1 MNIKEIY
8 KEILSGNTVLITGS
22 GANVGVKNH
31 NGDAFPVGSA
41 LPELLYKQCGIN
53 APDNPYDLQDASETF
68 LERKT
73 ANELIKLLRQTFNVG
88 ELSETVKIIY
98 SMPWMRCYTTNY
110 DEVPLL
116 ASDRR
121 LLPVTINQSTKKLI
135 AYGACCVY
143 INGYLGRLD
152 EKSLF
157 SEFKLTKTSY
167 LSMNNILA
175 SQWGSVFKD
184 DLECATRI
192 IVTGLSLEYDLDL
205 ERILQDKTL
214 AEKVVFIE
222 KEGITEDK
230 KRKLGRFGTVIDIG
244 LERFAIGLDEYKRTE
259 FIQTNK
265 ENRLICFER
274 NSRKNVQKEATS
286 REVYEL
292 LMRGELAN
300 NLFWREAGK
309 YKALIYRDQV
319 YNVIDAIDK
328 RIKLVFIHANLGNG
342 KGIFLE
348 QLKQQLYSKGISV
361 YTLLEE
367 NNKREIADIEKIMSE
382 TGPKV
387 VIIENYFNHIDVLRI
402 FSRHNCEDLTFVL
415 TARTMVYEVKLIE
428 TCELFDVKSGES
440 VIFDINKLSRKE
452 IQNCYNILQKYEFW
466 GNMTGLPTKEKIAL
480 LTKKTMGNCEL
491 QSILLAVINSST
503 IREKINEIIKKIEE
517 ESSDYYHAIILMLI
531 SKVMSLEL
539 RIKDISSIEDQLRM
553 FDVRFVKNDAIQ
565 ELVTFNSNGKMDYR
579 IKSSIIAKVI
589 LNGID
594 NSAEII
600 DALKKIAI
608 YANRYSEN
616 VRYESILQN
625 IVSFSHVNSFLN
637 GKRDNIDFIMDYYD
651 TLKDIE
657 YYRENSF
664 FWLQYSIACMRYKN
678 FELAQNYIDVAYGK
692 FRENEVNVPFQ
703 CDNQQ
708 ARIYLEQIKYGK
720 SKNISEDF
728 EKAHR
733 LAMQPLFSEKDR
745 EETTIR
751 LFKTYV
757 DRRFVEQINRENL
770 LPQYQKYCG
779 EAYNKITIFLK
790 RLRNERDRER
800 YNSLQNALLRACS
813 NT

>member
-1 MNIKEIY
+1 MDIKEIY
-8 KEILSGNTVLITGS
+8 KEILNGNAVLITGS

-41 LPELLYKQCGIN
+41 LPELLYKQCGIED
-53 APDNPYDLQDASETF
+53 PYNPYDLQDASETF

-73 ANELIKLLRQTFNVG
+73 ANELIKLLRQMFNVG

-121 LLPVTINQSTKKLI
+121 LHPVTINQSTKKLI
-135 AYGACCVY
+135 DYGACCVY

-167 LSMNNILA
+167 LSMNNILG

-205 ERILQDKTL
+205 ERILRDKAL

-222 KEGITEDK
+222 KEGISEDK
-230 KRKLGRFGTVIDIG
+230 KRKLGRFGTVIDVG
-244 LERFAIGLDEYKRTE
+244 LERFAIELDEYKRME
-259 FIQTNK
+259 FVQTNK

-274 NSRKNVQKEATS
+274 NYRKNIQTEATS
-286 REVYEL
+286 NVVYEL

-309 YKALIYRDQV
+309 YKALIYREQV
-319 YNVIDAIDK
+319 YSVIEAIDK

-342 KGIFLE
+342 KSIFLE
-348 QLKQQLYSKGISV
+348 QLKQQLYTKGILV

-367 NNKREIADIEKIMSE
+367 KNKREIADIEKIISE

-387 VIIENYFNHIDVLRI
+387 VIIENYFNHIDVLRT
-402 FSRHNCEDLTFVL
+402 FSRYNCEDVTFVL

-428 TCELFDVKSGES
+428 TCELFDVKAGES
-440 VIFDINKLSRKE
+440 VIFDINKLSKKE
-452 IQNCYNILQKYEFW
+452 IQNCYNLLQNYEFW
-466 GNMTGLPTKEKIAL
+466 GNKTGKSKKEKMML
-480 LTKKTMGNCEL
+480 LTKESIGNCEL
-491 QSILLAVINSST
+491 QSILLVVINSSA
-503 IREKINEIIKKIEE
+503 IREKINEIVKKIEK
-517 ESSDYYHAIILMLI
+517 ESDDYYHAIILMLI

-539 RIKDISSIEDQLRM
+539 QIKDISSIEEELRM
-553 FDVRFVKNDAIQ
+553 FDVRFIKNDAIQ
-565 ELVTFNSNGKMDYR
+565 ELVTFGVNGRMDYR

-589 LNGID
+589 LNSIN

-637 GKRDNIDFIMDYYD
+637 GKRDNIGFIMDYYD
-651 TLKDIE
+651 VLKDIE

-664 FWLQYSIACMRYKN
+664 FWLQYSIACVYYRNY
-678 FELAQNYIDVAYGK
+678 ELAQNYVDVAYGK
-692 FRENEVNVPFQ
+692 FRENEVNAPFQ

-728 EKAHR
+728 ERAHC
-733 LAMQPLFSEKDR
+733 LAMQPVFSAKDR

-757 DRRFVEQINRENL
+757 DRRFVEQISRENL
-770 LPQYQKYCG
+770 LPQYQKFCG
-779 EAYNKITIFLK
+779 EAYNKITVFLK

-800 YNSLQNALLRACS
+800 YKSLQKALLHACS